1 MNANRT
7 KIILYAIG
15 GVVAVATLV
24 LLGMSYMSWSTSS
37 ERQFD
42 IDGLQSRMNGFRRA
56 KIAPT
61 VQAEE
66 ALAQNENELKKWYG
80 KAFEVV
86 SSGDTLPQAEEPLE
100 LQTRM
105 RNEAQ
110 ELAQRP
116 GLAEGKFVKAD
127 FTFGFKEELIDGKTP
142 ERSAVPELQ
151 RRWNDVSALLTILAD
166 SGVGEVQEIVPLP
179 YQAQEETST
188 RRPAPRKGVKGKPAP
203 TLTLSERSYTVK
215 FVAQP
220 TALLQA
226 LNTLAKAPRIMT
238 VDEMVFSRAADQV
251 AQLIAPQKEK
261 RATPSRR
268 RRGAAR
274 VAEAEQDEDK
284 EKASG
289 VIVDAQTAE
298 PFTVSLK
305 VTSVDL
311 GTKSKTSEEEESK

>member
-7 KIILYAIG
+7 KIILYVLG

-24 LLGMSYMSWSTSS
+24 LLGLSYNAWSHSS
-37 ERQFD
+37 DQQLD
-42 IDGLQSRMNGFRRA
+42 IDGLQSRMNGFRRS

-61 VQAEE
+61 AQAEA
-66 ALAQNENELKKWYG
+66 ALAQNENELKKWYS
-80 KAFEVV
+80 KAFEIV
-86 SSGDTLPQAEEPLE
+86 SAGDQLPASEEPLE

-116 GLAEGKFVKAD
+116 GLAEGKFVKSD

-166 SGVGEVQEIVPLP
+166 AGVGEVQEIAVLP
-179 YQAQEETST
+179 YQSPEEPAT
-188 RRPAPRKGVKGKPAP
+188 RRHAPRKGAKGKEAP

-215 FVAQP
+215 FVTQP
-220 TALLQA
+220 GALVQA
-226 LNTLAKAPRIMT
+226 LNTLAKAQRIMT
-238 VDEMVFSRAADQV
+238 VDEMVFSRATDQV
-251 AQLIAPQKEK
+251 AQLIAPQKKE
-261 RATPSRR
+261 SRPTGR
-268 RRGAAR
+268 RHRGAAR
-274 VAEAEQDEDK
+274 LPETKQDEDT
-284 EKASG
+284 EKTSG
-289 VIVDAQTAE
+289 IIVDAQKAE
-298 PFTVSLK
+298 PFTVALK

-311 GTKSKTSEEEESK
+311 GTQMKTNGEESK